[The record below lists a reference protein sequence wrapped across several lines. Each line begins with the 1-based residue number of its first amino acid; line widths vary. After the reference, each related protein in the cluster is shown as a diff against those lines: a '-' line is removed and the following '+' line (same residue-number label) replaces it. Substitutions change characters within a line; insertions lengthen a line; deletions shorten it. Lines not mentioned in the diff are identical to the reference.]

1 MENNNSQEL
10 YLIQHQ
16 RLQIQDAY
24 HNEMHTYNPSAKP
37 VSRPQKQAV
46 GYLPCE
52 HQKEL
57 FLTNGFS
64 RAPPLIGR

>member
-37 VSRPQKQAV
+37 VSRPQKQPVAD
-46 GYLPCE
+46 LPCE
-52 HQKEL
+52 YQKNI
-57 FLTNGFS
+57 FLTDSFS
-64 RAPPLIGR
+64 RAPPIER